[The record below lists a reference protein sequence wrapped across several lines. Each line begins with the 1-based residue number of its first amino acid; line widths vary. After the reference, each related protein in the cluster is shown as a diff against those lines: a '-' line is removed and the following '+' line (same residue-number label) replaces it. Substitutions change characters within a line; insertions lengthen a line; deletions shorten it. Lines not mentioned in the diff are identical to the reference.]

1 MKKWMLCL
9 AGVLSGAMA
18 GCNNDATS
26 PTAGEATLRMWLT
39 DKTAAYDAV
48 NITFTEISAHI
59 DSQWIVLNDQT
70 QTVNLLDW
78 NNGKTLLLGQADI
91 EAGTYTQIRLK
102 IAAAEVVWN
111 GQSYPMD
118 VPSGAQSGLKLLTK
132 FEIAAGS
139 TYDIVLDFDAE
150 RSVVTTGPPQNPK
163 GFKLKPTIRAMA
175 MAFTGP
181 ISGRV
186 ANPAALPVAVA
197 VAGND
202 TITASAVDPVSGD
215 FRLAFLPPMAYVVSI
230 TDTLGR
236 AFSKPDAPVNAGQD
250 YALGS
255 ITLQ

>member
-1 MKKWMLCL
+1 MQKWMMYL
-9 AGVLSGAMA
+9 AGVLSGTIV
-18 GCNNDATS
+18 GCSNDATS
-26 PTAGEATLRMWLT
+26 PNSGEATLRIWLT

-48 NITFTEISAHI
+48 NITFTEISAHL
-59 DSQWIVLNDQT
+59 DSQWIVLNDQL

-111 GQSYPMD
+111 GQSYPME

-132 FEIAAGS
+132 FEIIAGS
-139 TYDIVLDFDAE
+139 TYDVVLDFDAE
-150 RSVVTTGPPQNPK
+150 RSVVTTGPPQNPN

-175 MAFTGP
+175 MAFTGS

-186 ANPAALPVAVA
+186 ANPAALPVAIA
-197 VAGND
+197 LAGND

-215 FRLAFLPPMAYVVSI
+215 FRLAFLPPVNYVVNI
-230 TDTLGR
+230 ADTLGR
-236 AFSKPDAPVNAGQD
+236 TFNKPDAPVNAGQD
-250 YALGS
+250 YSLGS